1 MKTTR
6 ILALLVMIV
15 SIFAM
20 PILASAALP
29 SASVLYL
36 EQEIAPGM
44 WQYDYTVTNTSAPGS
59 DLYSLR
65 LNLGS
70 VINFTGAA
78 LPLSWIGLPREGNNT
93 NDFLRTVSMSG
104 ASDITA
110 GNSLGGFSF
119 TTQQRIGDVE
129 GDVEYEAEFWN
140 GQNTSII
147 AGTVAVAPEPVS
159 TVLFLTGGAA
169 MFIRSR
175 MKKNTK

>member
-6 ILALLVMIV
+6 ILALLIMIV

-70 VINFTGAA
+70 VINFTGDP
-78 LPLSWIGLPREGNNT
+78 LPAGWRGLPWEGNNT
-93 NDFLRTVSMSG
+93 NSVLRAMSG
-104 ASDITA
+104 SAATDITA

-119 TTQQRIGDVE
+119 TTQERIGAVN
-129 GDVEYEAEFWN
+129 YEAEFWN

>member
-36 EQEIAPGM
+36 EKEIEPGM
-44 WQYDYTVTNTSAPGS
+44 WQYDYTVTNTSARGS

-104 ASDITA
+104 AYDITA
-110 GNSLGGFSF
+110 GSSLGGFSF
-119 TTQQRIGDVE
+119 TTQQRIR
-129 GDVEYEAEFWN
+129 DVEYEAEFWN